1 MKLKFGAIVTDGRG
15 KIGGHVA
22 SKNRAGAYLRTKVT
36 PSNPNTVAQMQAR
49 GVLASLSQQWAT
61 LLESQRLAWNEAVKE
76 WGTTDIF
83 GDIKKPSGINL
94 FVKLNANLISV
105 GFPQVLDVPAKSEVP
120 AVVVI
125 SATYVLST
133 GDLLIN
139 FDTDLANGKRA
150 LIRATP
156 KLSAGVSFV
165 KSQFR
170 VIGQD
175 TVQGATVTLSGVYSS
190 KFGILS
196 AGDNVYASVQLVLE
210 NGQKTT
216 EQKAKVLIVP

>member
-1 MKLKFGAIVTDGRG
+1 MKLKFGAIITDGRG

-49 GVLASLSQQWAT
+49 SILASLSQTWQSLT
-61 LLESQRLAWNEAVKE
+61 DSQRSGWNDAVQE

-94 FVKLNANLISV
+94 FVKLNANLVSIGS
-105 GFPQVLDVPAKSEVP
+105 PHILDVPRKMEIP
-120 AVVVI
+120 KVI
-125 SATYVLST
+125 ISSGTLSIATDDVSIY
-133 GDLLIN
+133 
-139 FDTDLANGKRA
+139 FDNSNANGQTA
-150 LIRATP
+150 LVRATP
-156 KLSAGVSFV
+156 TLSNGVSFV

-170 VIGQD
+170 VIGKGEVFFD
-175 TVQGATVTLSGVYSS
+175 NLSMQGSYSP
-190 KFGILS
+190 KFGVPLIG
-196 AGDNVYASVQLVLE
+196 ANIYASVQFVLP

-216 EQKAKVLIVP
+216 EQKVKLNVIP

>member
-36 PSNPNTVAQMQAR
+36 PTNPDTVAQRQAR
-49 GVLASLSQQWAT
+49 SILSSLSQRWST
-61 LLESQRLAWNEAVKE
+61 LFESQRQGWNEAVKE

-94 FVKLNANLISV
+94 FVKLNSNLLNV
-105 GFPQVLDVPAKSEVP
+105 GLPMVLDVPPKSEVP
-120 AVVVI
+120 AVVIVSASYSI
-125 SATYVLST
+125 STDTVL
-133 GDLLIN
+133 IV
-139 FDTDLANGKRA
+139 FDNANANGQIA
-150 LIRATP
+150 LVRATP

-170 VIGQD
+170 VIGFE
-175 TVQGATVTLSGVYSS
+175 TVFMDNLSLAGLYRD
-190 KFGILS
+190 KFGAVSTGANIY
-196 AGDNVYASVQLVLE
+196 VSVQLVLV

-216 EQKAKVLIVP
+216 EQKIKLNVLP